1 MFRPFAE
8 WLSNT
13 SLSVWIQNHSWIV
26 PISQSIHIVGVCLL
40 FTCALTINVRLLGFG
55 KSGRSI
61 SELADTLLPVMWWSL
76 AVLAFTGLVQTIT
89 EPVRQF
95 VTPMYW
101 GKMLSILVVVI
112 LTAMFARK
120 VRANARAWDDPGQRP
135 GGAKAFAI
143 ATSLLWMVIVVFGR
157 FIGYTW
163 FYYT

>member
-13 SLSVWIQNHSWIV
+13 AFSVWIQDHSWIV
-26 PISQSIHIVGVCLL
+26 PISQSIHIVGVCLV
-40 FTCALTINVRLLGFG
+40 FTSALTINARLLGFR

-61 SELADTLLPVMWWSL
+61 SELVTTLLPVMWWSL
-76 AVLAFTGLVQTIT
+76 AGLLFTGLLQTIT

-101 GKMLSILVVVI
+101 AKLLSIVVVV
-112 LTAMFARK
+112 LMTAAFARR
-120 VRANARAWDDPGQRP
+120 VRANATRWDDAGQRP
-135 GGAKAFAI
+135 GGARAFAF
-143 ATSLLWMVIVVFGR
+143 ATSLLWLAIVVFGR